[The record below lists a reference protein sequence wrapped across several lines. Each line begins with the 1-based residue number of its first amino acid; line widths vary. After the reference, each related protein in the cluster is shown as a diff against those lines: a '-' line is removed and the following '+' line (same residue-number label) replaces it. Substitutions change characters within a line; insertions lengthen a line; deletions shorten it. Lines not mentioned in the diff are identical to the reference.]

1 MKHTDSPALVIMA
14 AGMGSRFGGLK
25 QMAPIG
31 IQGEPILG
39 FSIHDAKLAGFRKF
53 VFVVKHEIEEDFR
66 RLVADRIADA
76 DVELVFQ
83 QLSDLPE
90 GYAVPEGRTKP
101 WGTGHAVL
109 TAAQALDCPFAVIN
123 ADDYYGRAGFQ
134 TIYDFLAQLPAA
146 NAKSEA
152 ETGAPVGTV
161 QNPYAFCMVGYDLVN
176 TLTENGTVARGC
188 CEVKDGLLDTITE
201 RVKIQR
207 RPELAPAEGS
217 LAPAAFSED
226 GGETWTP
233 LAEDTIVSMNLWG
246 FSRHFFRELADR
258 FPAFLDSADPAK
270 GEYPLPG
277 VVDQLLKEHK
287 ATVTVLHS
295 KDRWY
300 GVTYREDLETVQT
313 ALQNLQ
319 KSGYYPETL
328 F

>member
-1 MKHTDSPALVIMA
+1 MKHTTSPALVIMA

-31 IQGEPILG
+31 LQGEPILAY
-39 FSIHDAKLAGFRKF
+39 SIHDAKLAGFRKF
-53 VFVVKHEIEEDFR
+53 VFVIKHEIEEDFR
-66 RLVADRIADA
+66 RLITDRIADA

-90 GYAVPEGRTKP
+90 GYSVPEGRTKP

-109 TAAQALDCPFAVIN
+109 TAGQALDCPFAVIN
-123 ADDYYGRAGFQ
+123 ADDYYGRDGFK
-134 TIYDFLAQLPAA
+134 TIYDFLAQLPAEIA
-146 NAKSEA
+146 ASE
-152 ETGAPVGTV
+152 EKTGSPVGTAA
-161 QNPYAFCMVGYDLVN
+161 NPYRFCMVGYDLVN

-207 RPELAPAEGS
+207 RPELTPAGGT
-217 LAPAAFSED
+217 LAPVAFSED
-226 GGETWTP
+226 GGETWTSMP
-233 LAEDTIVSMNLWG
+233 EDTIVSMNLWG
-246 FSRHFFRELADR
+246 FSGHFFRELTDR
-258 FPAFLDSADPAK
+258 FPAFLDSADPLK

-277 VVDQLLKEHK
+277 VVDQLLKEEK

-295 KDRWY
+295 RDRWY
-300 GVTYREDLETVQT
+300 GVTYREDLETVQQ
-313 ALQNLQ
+313 ALQGMQ
-319 KSGYYPETL
+319 KSGLYPEKL